1 MTVNKKY
8 LYITTFVL
16 VLCGCTKNFTETN
29 TNPYN
34 PATTS
39 LPPAVNGV
47 IGTLMLQ
54 WHEQASVHNDWYY
67 PTTQLAGVTAGS
79 GYVLADGINE
89 IWNDYYSA
97 MQNVNAVLDGTHN
110 YVDTEAMVN
119 IKAIALILRA
129 YKTSRVTDQFGDIPY
144 FDAGKGYTGDITKY
158 RVKYDS
164 QQSIY
169 LSLLS
174 DLKWA
179 SSSIVTDGSATTTK
193 GDKYVGMGSE
203 DTFFGGDMNMWKK
216 FANSLRL
223 RLAMQIEEKDGTD
236 ANTAIQDVIGGNLPL
251 IGDGEDVGMWPAKLA
266 GLDIASRPWSF
277 SSHKFIRMSTT
288 FWNQVA
294 DGTDTASI
302 FDPRAFLFVE
312 PNQAGQYAAYKIG
325 STETDTKNPYK
336 SDRDNDYSDEDGCI
350 YSPFNY
356 HLVRDEFYIPEIAL
370 TAAEVHFLKAEA
382 YMRGLGVAKDAGA
395 ALTEYKAG
403 ITSSVNFWYNIAQNT
418 NTTHDAWSSVAP
430 AAPTTAQWAALFT
443 NAKVAFTENDADNL
457 KKIYAQEWLSY
468 FRQPWL
474 AFNLWRRT
482 GATPR
487 DGEPS
492 AYASFYRLTYPQN
505 EAVYNTDNFN
515 AQVNSMG
522 GNNANVK
529 VWWMK

>member
-1 MTVNKKY
+1 MYYNKKF
-8 LYITTFVL
+8 LYIATFVL
-16 VLCGCTKNFTETN
+16 LLSGCTKNFEETN

-34 PATTS
+34 PTTTS
-39 LPPAVNGV
+39 LPPAVNSV
-47 IGTLMLQ
+47 IATLMLQ

-67 PTTQLAGVTAGS
+67 PATQLAGVTAGS

-89 IWNDYYSA
+89 IWNDYYTS
-97 MQNVNAVLDGTHN
+97 MQNVNAVLDGTAS
-110 YVDTEAMVN
+110 YVDPEAMTN

-144 FDAGKGYTGDITKY
+144 FDAGKAYTGDITKY
-158 RVKYDS
+158 RVKYDK
-164 QQSIY
+164 QQDIY

-179 SSSIVTDGSATTTK
+179 NDNIVTDASAVTSK

-203 DTFFGGDMNMWKK
+203 DTFFGGDLNMWKK

-223 RLAMQIEEKDGTD
+223 RLAVQIEEAD
-236 ANTAIQDVIGGNLPL
+236 ANDANAAIQEILGSNLPL
-251 IGDGEDVGMWPAKLA
+251 VEDGEDVGMWPAKLNN
-266 GLDIASRPWSF
+266 LDIASRPWSF
-277 SSHKFIRMSTT
+277 NSHKFIRMSTT
-288 FWNQVA
+288 FWNMVA
-294 DGTDTASI
+294 DGTDTASV
-302 FDPRAFLFVE
+302 FDPRVFVFVE
-312 PNQAGQYAAYKIG
+312 PNQAGDYAAYQIG
-325 STETDTKNPYK
+325 STQTDTKNPYK
-336 SDRDNDYSDEDGCI
+336 SDRDNDYSDKDGCI

-356 HLVRDEFYIPEIAL
+356 HLVRDEFYIPELIL

-382 YMRGLGVAKDAGA
+382 YLRGLGVAKDAA
-395 ALTEYKAG
+395 KAQTEYKAG
-403 ITSSVNFWYNIAQNT
+403 ITSSVNFWYDIAQNT
-418 NTTHDAWSSVAP
+418 NTTHDDWAAVAP
-430 AAPTTAQWAALFT
+430 GSPTTAQWTALFT
-443 NAKVAFTENDADNL
+443 NTKVAFTGNDAGDL

-492 AYASFYRLTYPQN
+492 AYANFYRLTYPQN

-515 AQVNSMG
+515 SQVNSMG
-522 GNNANVK
+522 GNDASVK